1 MKRSAVVSLLA
12 LALLLVPAAESL
24 AWDRRPGIRTHVFV
38 GVGPSF
44 WWGPYWWYYPPPYYV
59 YPPPYY
65 VYPPP
70 PVVVESPPVYVQ
82 QEPPPPPSPPAPQ
95 AYWYYCSSVGAY
107 YPSVLTCPEAWVK
120 VPPRP

>member
-1 MKRSAVVSLLA
+1 MKRSAVVLLLA
-12 LALLLVPAAESL
+12 LAVLLVFPVESL
-24 AWDRRPGIRTHVFV
+24 AWRRHPGVRTHVFL
-38 GVGPSF
+38 GVGPAF
-44 WWGPYWWYYPPPYYV
+44 WWGPYWWH

-82 QEPPPPPSPPAPQ
+82 QEPPPPPPAPAPQ
-95 AYWYYCSSVGAY
+95 AYWYYCSSAGAY
-107 YPSVLTCPEAWVK
+107 YPSVATCPEAWVK

>member
-1 MKRSAVVSLLA
+1 MKQSAVVSLLA
-12 LALLLVPAAESL
+12 LALVLVPAAESL
-24 AWDRRPGIRTHVFV
+24 AWGRRPAIRTHVFI
-38 GVGPSF
+38 GAGPSF
-44 WWGPYWWYYPPPYYV
+44 WWGPWWYYPSPYYV

-82 QEPPPPPSPPAPQ
+82 QEPPPPPAAPAPQ
-95 AYWYYCSSVGAY
+95 AYWYYCSSAGAY
-107 YPSVLTCPEAWVK
+107 YPSVPTCPEAWVK